1 MSLESIW
8 FYCVR
13 ALWFALP
20 VMLLCA
26 VWQEVSRRRQ
36 KKAFSLQHFVCCVL
50 FAGYLA
56 ALLQV
61 TVIRD
66 WQDFFDLSHSA
77 AKTEIIWI
85 PLKTT
90 VQDAKEMG
98 VLWELYHSL
107 GNMAWFVPLGLLGAE
122 LFPKLRRW
130 GVLPFAV
137 LGFSFFVEFSQW
149 VFQTGVSDV
158 DDLIFNTLGGCIGFW
173 LWRLWQKRRRKNGK
187 RDSA

>member
-8 FYCVR
+8 FYCAR

-26 VWQEVSRRRQ
+26 LIYEVIRRKR
-36 KKAFSLQHFVCCVL
+36 KTVFSLWHFACCVL
-50 FAGYLA
+50 FTGYLA

-77 AKTEIIWI
+77 AKTEIIWV

-98 VLWELYHSL
+98 ILWELYHMA
-107 GNMAWFVPLGLLGAE
+107 GNMAWFVPLGFLGAE
-122 LFPKLRRW
+122 LCPKLRRW
-130 GVLPFAV
+130 RALSAAA
-137 LGFSFFVEFSQW
+137 LGFSFLVEFSQW
-149 VFQTGVSDV
+149 VFQTGVSDM
-158 DDLIFNTLGGCIGFW
+158 DDLILNTLGGCIGLWFW
-173 LWRLWQKRRRKNGK
+173 LLWQKRRRKNGK
-187 RDSA
+187 CDPA